1 MKPTELTR
9 RRSVTFICL
18 IVIGI
23 GIPTAVVAGIR
34 SAGASPTRP
43 APWGEP
49 HPLKASRPHTAP
61 LRVTGRYVPIA
72 RTTSAQVSTN
82 WSGVVDTGAQFTG
95 VSAQWVV
102 PQVQPSSMNEVSC
115 TWIGIDGTTGT
126 SLIQTGTNQ
135 NSSSNGTSYSAWY
148 EILPAPQTI
157 LGGVLPGDHMQ
168 ASVVQTSPGIWTI
181 TINDTTSNQ
190 GFSRAF
196 NYSGPGASAEW
207 IEEATTIGYQI
218 GTLADF
224 GAVQFSNLG
233 FGVSGANTASANY
246 VAMEDASGNII
257 AYPAT
262 FDATNDSQ
270 QIIYGS
276 PPTTPPPTTTTTA
289 GPPTTTTTIT
299 SPPTTSTTTT
309 QPPPLPPL
317 PPPVSCTPGAQQS
330 AGQVT
335 AMAATRGPNGC
346 PGYWIVNAG
355 GSVFTFGNAPY
366 LGGLNGGVASPVIDI
381 IATPDNAGYWLVT
394 ANGTVRAFGD
404 AGSYGD
410 MSGHQLNGGII
421 AMAATPDGGGYWL
434 VGSDG
439 GIFSFGDAQFYGSTG
454 AMHLNQPVVGIA
466 GTPDG
471 GGYWLVAADGGIFS
485 FGDAHFLGSMG
496 ATPLNKPV
504 VGMTADPSGRGY
516 RMVAADGGIFSFG
529 APYFGSLGGNPP
541 TAPIVNMAP
550 STDGNGYY
558 MLDAGGGVYSFGDAP
573 FLGAAS

>member
-1 MKPTELTR
+1 MER
-9 RRSVTFICL
+9 RRTQRRSLAAVCL
-18 IVIGI
+18 VAIMIGL
-23 GIPTAVVAGIR
+23 PTAVVAGTR
-34 SAGASPTRP
+34 SAGASPIRP
-43 APWGEP
+43 APWGGP
-49 HPLKASRPHTAP
+49 HPLSASQPHTAP
-61 LRVTGRYVPIA
+61 LRVSGRHVHIS

-82 WSGVVDTGAQFTG
+82 WSGLVDTGAQFTG

-102 PQVQPSSMNEVSC
+102 PQVQPSSVNEVSC

-135 NSSSNGTSYSAWY
+135 NSSSNSTSYSAWY
-148 EILPAPQTI
+148 EILPAPQTT

-168 ASVVQTSPGIWTI
+168 ASVAETSPGIWTI

-207 IEEATTIGYQI
+207 IEEATTVGSQI

-224 GAVQFSNLG
+224 GTVQFSNLR

-246 VAMEDASGNII
+246 VAMEDSGGHII

-262 FDATNDSQ
+262 FDAADDSQ

-276 PPTTPPPTTTTTA
+276 PPNPPPPTTTTTTTTA
-289 GPPTTTTTIT
+289 PPTTTTTT
-299 SPPTTSTTTT
+299 TAPPTTTTTT
-309 QPPPLPPL
+309 
-317 PPPVSCTPGAQQS
+317 PPPVTCTPS
-330 AGQVT
+330 AEHPAHQPT
-335 AMAATRGPNGC
+335 AIAATTGPNGC

-355 GSVFTFGNAPY
+355 GNVFTFGNAPY

-381 IATPDNAGYWLVT
+381 IATPDGAGYWLVT

-404 AGSYGD
+404 ARSFGD
-410 MSGHQLNGGII
+410 MSGQQLNGQII
-421 AMAATPDGGGYWL
+421 AMATTPDGGGYWL

-454 AMHLNQPVVGIA
+454 SIHLNQPVVGIA
-466 GTPDG
+466 ATPNG

-485 FGDAHFLGSMG
+485 FGDAQFLGSMG

-504 VGMTADPSGRGY
+504 VGMTADPAGRGY

-529 APYFGSLGGNPP
+529 APFFGSLGGNPP
-541 TAPIVNMAP
+541 AAPIVNMAP

-558 MLDAGGGVYSFGDAP
+558 MLDAGGGVYSFGDAA